1 MDVYL
6 LSLGLEGD
14 VLLYAELLGDLGIR
28 TPDDLLLEE
37 PTLEDLEEVGIE
49 NARDREKIY
58 YEIHPELRKNPS
70 TTEPT
75 FNINEFDKPVAGFDP
90 IAYEEAKRS
99 ILQANVDKFKEAIS
113 NNFNVNMQDPLSDK
127 NTLLHWAVT
136 FKHPAII
143 QILLDKGALQLTNA
157 YDKIPL
163 DLAMDAYGNGDSS
176 YHDIVNLLV
185 QHTQKQLGLV

>member
-37 PTLEDLEEVGIE
+37 PTLEDLEEVGID

-58 YEIHPELRKNPS
+58 FEIHPEKRKINP
-70 TTEPT
+70 TTAT
-75 FNINEFDKPVAGFDP
+75 FDISDLDKPIAGFDP
-90 IAYEEAKRS
+90 IAYEEAKS
-99 ILQANVDKFKEAIS
+99 AILQANVEKFKEAIS

-127 NTLLHWAVT
+127 NSLLHWAVT

-143 QILLDKGALQLTNA
+143 QILLDKGAVQLTNA

-163 DLAMDAYGNGDSS
+163 DLAMDAYSNGDSS